1 MKREFLNKI
10 TITESMAEDAAR
22 AEQDHEVQMARAD
35 CFYAAK
41 DAIELHKILTGIS
54 EQQGLPGWVASK
66 ITLASDYLK
75 SVKEYLE
82 YKEMGQQV
90 AAPQMD
96 PAIEFV
102 EASTINGRVQSDD
115 ELVWK
120 QTSMG
125 YEQAVEK
132 YGKEHVKQG
141 GKNRRGDDTV
151 EIHVPLVAEDGGTSS
166 GSVAT
171 SMGGGNGFVDGG
183 PGTVKRFKKRVSEG
197 LPSVGAN
204 YNTGSQG
211 AGGAGAGAN
220 TGSDDGGD
228 EIAAALKKAGNANL
242 ANKIKTGTTFNKDEL
257 AAIIAA
263 KG

>member
-1 MKREFLNKI
+1 MKREFLNKQ
-10 TITESMAEDAAR
+10 ITESMAEDAAR

-82 YKEMGQQV
+82 YQQMGQQEEV
-90 AAPQMD
+90 QTEPEL
-96 PAIEFV
+96 EFV
-102 EASTINGRVQSDD
+102 D
-115 ELVWK
+115 ET
-120 QTSMG
+120 TS
-125 YEQAVEK
+125 A
-132 YGKEHVKQG
+132 G
-141 GKNRRGDDTV
+141 G
-151 EIHVPLVAEDGGTSS
+151 I
-166 GSVAT
+166 AT
-171 SMGGGNGFVDGG
+171 SMGGGNGFVNGG

-197 LPSVGAN
+197 LPSIGAN
-204 YNTGSQG
+204 YSTGSQG
-211 AGGAGAGAN
+211 VGNNAN
-220 TGSDDGGD
+220 AGSDDDG
-228 EIAAALKKAGNANL
+228 EAIANALKKAGNANL
-242 ANKIKTGTTFNKDEL
+242 ANKLKTGTTFNKDEL

>member
-1 MKREFLNKI
+1 
-10 TITESMAEDAAR
+10 MAEDAAR

-82 YKEMGQQV
+82 YKEMDQQV
-90 AAPQMD
+90 AGPQMD
-96 PAIEFV
+96 PDVEFV
-102 EASTINGRVQSDD
+102 EET
-115 ELVWK
+115 
-120 QTSMG
+120 TS
-125 YEQAVEK
+125 A
-132 YGKEHVKQG
+132 G
-141 GKNRRGDDTV
+141 G
-151 EIHVPLVAEDGGTSS
+151 I
-166 GSVAT
+166 AT

-183 PGTVKRFKKRVSEG
+183 PGTVKRFKKKVSEG
-197 LPSVGAN
+197 LPSVGAG
-204 YNTGSQG
+204 YSTGSQG
-211 AGGAGAGAN
+211 TGGAGAGAN
-220 TGSDDGGD
+220 TDSDDGGE
-228 EIAAALKKAGNANL
+228 EIAAALKKAGNSNL
-242 ANKIKTGTTFNKDEL
+242 ANKLKTGTTFNKNEL

>member
-66 ITLASDYLK
+66 ITLAADYLK

-82 YKEMGQQV
+82 YEAMSHQTL
-90 AAPQMD
+90 APQMD
-96 PAIEFV
+96 PTIEFV
-102 EASTINGRVQSDD
+102 EET
-115 ELVWK
+115 
-120 QTSMG
+120 TS
-125 YEQAVEK
+125 A
-132 YGKEHVKQG
+132 G
-141 GKNRRGDDTV
+141 G
-151 EIHVPLVAEDGGTSS
+151 I
-166 GSVAT
+166 AT

-183 PGTVKRFKKRVSEG
+183 PGTVKRFKKKVSEG

-211 AGGAGAGAN
+211 GSNNAN
-220 TGSDDGGD
+220 AGSDDDG
-228 EIAAALKKAGNANL
+228 EAIANALKKAGNANL
-242 ANKIKTGTTFNKDEL
+242 ANKLKTGTTFNKDEL

>member
-1 MKREFLNKI
+1 MKREFLNKQEQ
-10 TITESMAEDAAR
+10 ITESMAEDAAR

-82 YKEMGQQV
+82 YK
-90 AAPQMD
+90 QMEHQTVVT
-96 PAIEFV
+96 PEPEIEFV
-102 EASTINGRVQSDD
+102 EET
-115 ELVWK
+115 
-120 QTSMG
+120 TS
-125 YEQAVEK
+125 A
-132 YGKEHVKQG
+132 G
-141 GKNRRGDDTV
+141 G
-151 EIHVPLVAEDGGTSS
+151 I
-166 GSVAT
+166 AT

-197 LPSVGAN
+197 LPSIGAGYSTGAQGAN
-204 YNTGSQG
+204 DKT
-211 AGGAGAGAN
+211 
-220 TGSDDGGD
+220 DDD
-228 EIAAALKKAGNANL
+228 TDTKDVEAALKKAGNTNL
-242 ANKIKTGTTFNKDEL
+242 ANKLKTGTTFNKDEL
-257 AAIIAA
+257 SAIIAA